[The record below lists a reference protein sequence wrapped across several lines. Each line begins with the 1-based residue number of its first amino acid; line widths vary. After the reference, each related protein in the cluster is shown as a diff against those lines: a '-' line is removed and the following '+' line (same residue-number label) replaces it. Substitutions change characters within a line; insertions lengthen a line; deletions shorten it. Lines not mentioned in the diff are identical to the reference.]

1 MHETIYAC
9 FIDGETATKAVGAL
23 LDHGV
28 RPNDIS
34 VLVKDGL
41 YPMENPEGDARKSA
55 EHGITVSTPEDA
67 GVGAAKGTGVGLG
80 VGVLAALAAVT
91 IPGVGLVL
99 GGGALAIALAGV
111 AGAGVAGA
119 VAGGL
124 TGLLKDQ
131 GVNEDQALHYSNR
144 ILAGGSLVSVY
155 TPSNGVPAETVM
167 AIFAKYGSSDLVPA
181 RVANPVPPPVNYDHR
196 PSVPGRV

>member
-9 FIDGETATKAVGAL
+9 FVDADTATKAVGAL

-34 VLVKDGL
+34 VLVKDGQ
-41 YPMENPEGDARKSA
+41 NPTATLEGEPQKSA
-55 EHGITVSTPEDA
+55 EHGITVTTAADA
-67 GVGAAKGTGVGLG
+67 GAGAAKGTGVGLG
-80 VGVLAALAAVT
+80 VGVLAALAAVA

-119 VAGGL
+119 VAGGI

-131 GVNEDQALHYSNR
+131 GVSEGQALHYNDR

-155 TPSNGVPAETVM
+155 TPSNDVTAETVM
-167 AIFAKYGSSDLVPA
+167 AIFAKYGSNDLDHT
-181 RVANPVPPPVNYDHR
+181 RVANPVPPPIDYQDR
-196 PSVPGRV
+196 PRVSGPV

>member
-1 MHETIYAC
+1 MHETIYAS
-9 FIDGETATKAVGAL
+9 FVDSETATKVVGAL
-23 LDHGV
+23 LDHGI

-41 YPMENPEGDARKSA
+41 HPLDDPEGAARKNA
-55 EHGITVSTPEDA
+55 EHGITVTTPADA
-67 GVGAAKGTGVGLG
+67 GAGAAKGTGVGLG

-131 GVNEDQALHYSNR
+131 GVNEEQAQHYSNR

-167 AIFAKYGSSDLVPA
+167 AILAKYGSSDSVPS
-181 RVANPVPPPVNYDHR
+181 RVTNPLAPPVDYDQR
-196 PSVPGRV
+196 PRVPGPL